1 MYETLIGECCRRSG
15 GGGLRDWRVLRG
27 RCQALGGGGGGG
39 GQGGRCRNERW
50 VLAAAGGVFPAPKGR
65 EDRRRPQGEGAGAG
79 GCPLG
84 PGLAPG
90 PGSGRGG
97 GGRIPAR
104 RRSGAGQ
111 PGGGTRKGAFD
122 SPPPRSR
129 LAGGRRFRGLAR
141 AAGTWAWPSTSA
153 PPHLLAPPPR
163 LSAVRQVDIGWVCSE
178 EAVDAPPTCTVFWG
192 PSCTLNSRCPLV
204 IQGSFECREG
214 QGNASNSDGA
224 NNLGTAGHRSQP
236 GYRYI
241 PI

>member
-1 MYETLIGECCRRSG
+1 MYRPLIGECCRRSG
-15 GGGLRDWRVLRG
+15 GGGLRDWRVLGG

-50 VLAAAGGVFPAPKGR
+50 VLAAAGGVFLAPKGR
-65 EDRRRPQGEGAGAG
+65 EDGQRPQGRGTGAG

-122 SPPPRSR
+122 SPPPRSPAGR
-129 LAGGRRFRGLAR
+129 EGGASEGWQEEWAPGAGLVPPLRPVADPSQRCPAGGYCLGL
-141 AAGTWAWPSTSA
+141 
-153 PPHLLAPPPR
+153 L
-163 LSAVRQVDIGWVCSE
+163 
-178 EAVDAPPTCTVFWG
+178 
-192 PSCTLNSRCPLV
+192 
-204 IQGSFECREG
+204 
-214 QGNASNSDGA
+214 
-224 NNLGTAGHRSQP
+224 
-236 GYRYI
+236 
-241 PI
+241 

>member
-1 MYETLIGECCRRSG
+1 MYRPLIGECCRRSG
-15 GGGLRDWRVLRG
+15 GGGLRDWRVLGG

-39 GQGGRCRNERW
+39 GQRGRCRNERW

-65 EDRRRPQGEGAGAG
+65 EDGHRPQGGGIGAG

-111 PGGGTRKGAFD
+111 PGGGTRKGACD
-122 SPPPRSR
+122 SPPPRSS
-129 LAGGRRFRGLAR
+129 LGWR
-141 AAGTWAWPSTSA
+141 AALLRAGERCG
-153 PPHLLAPPPR
+153 HLGPAGYPPPLPVPPG
-163 LSAVRQVDIGWVCSE
+163 LSDVRQVDIAWVCSE
-178 EAVDAPPTCTVFWG
+178 ELADAPRARTVFGG
-192 PSCTLNSRCPLV
+192 PFYTLNSRCPPSS
-204 IQGSFECREG
+204 IQGPPKCIEG
-214 QGNASNSDGA
+214 QGKASNSNGA
-224 NNLGTAGHRSQP
+224 SHVGTAGHGCQP
-236 GYRYI
+236 AYRCI